1 MKKTVLCPE
10 HSGSNR
16 PDETVYGQ
24 ESGFCWVEPCMRC
37 HHETPLSFADKLECC
52 LKCEG
57 FKQALGNTEL
67 SETIDCLMSE
77 DAGGG
82 TIVPDLG
89 DGFFEVLG
97 MLTRL
102 SRGDTAVRVPVDS
115 GNKPF
120 NVMKVLL
127 NNMADGM
134 QVVIGDSHEMAIGL
148 CENYETLNRI
158 STGDFSARST
168 VDSSNELVVK
178 LAELINN
185 EADVLTDALACAKK
199 AEEAN
204 QTQLNFMCTLIDTI
218 PTPFFYKD
226 SSCRYLGCNK
236 AFEKFAGLTREDL
249 LGKSPHEIWPSALAD
264 NYRQQDL
271 DMLENPGSQV
281 YETSIRYADGSL
293 REVIFN
299 KATFN
304 DSNGAVAGLVGVI
317 LDITER
323 KEAEDALS
331 FQNIL
336 LQVQQ
341 EASIDGL
348 LVVDGNSKI
357 ISFNRRF
364 VEIMNIPSELLV
376 SGDDEPVLK
385 YVTGRVV
392 NPQQFLEKVRYL
404 YEHHLE
410 TTRDEIELTDGTILD
425 RYSVPLLGPD
435 DRYFGRLWSFRDV
448 TEHKLAEAEI
458 KSAYQQLLDI
468 VEFLPDAT
476 FVVDKHKRVVAWNR
490 AIEKMTGL
498 AKEDVI
504 GKGDYIYS
512 VPFYGRPRP
521 ILIDLL
527 DGDIEVIKREY
538 AYIHVEGRTLFAETY
553 ISEFRNRGACYLWG
567 TATPLFDS
575 QGNTIGGIESI
586 RDITDYK
593 LAENEKT
600 RLESQLDHAR
610 LMETVITRLSHD
622 LKTPLTPLFVL
633 LPLLK
638 KRIDQPDLKKMVEIC
653 QKSIT
658 SINNLVEKSK
668 VIARL
673 SSSVKEYHLEEVS
686 LKSFVDNILSDCEEM
701 ILKKRADC
709 RNYIDPAIV
718 VKAVPSQLYELFLN
732 LISNAVQ
739 FSAEQGVITVSAE
752 QQSALTVSIQDEGVG
767 LSPAHLDQ
775 IFDEFF
781 KADDS
786 RHDID
791 APGLGLSICK
801 RIVRNHDG
809 KIWAESP
816 GLGKGTTVKFTIHD
830 QNK

>member
-10 HSGSNR
+10 RSGSNR
-16 PDETVYGQ
+16 SDETVYDQ
-24 ESGFCWVEPCMRC
+24 KSGFCWVEPCTRC
-37 HHETPLSFADKLECC
+37 HHEALMSFADKLECC

-77 DAGGG
+77 DAGGD
-82 TIVPDLG
+82 TVAPDLG
-89 DGFFEVLG
+89 AGFFEVLG

-115 GNKPF
+115 GNNPF

-168 VDSSNELVVK
+168 VDSSNELVAK

-185 EADVLTDALACAKK
+185 EADVLTDALACAKR

-249 LGKSPHEIWPSALAD
+249 LGKSPHEIWPSELAD

-271 DMLENPGSQV
+271 DMLENPGFQV

-357 ISFNRRF
+357 LSFNRRF

-410 TTRDEIELTDGTILD
+410 STRDEIVLTDGTILD

-435 DRYFGRLWSFRDV
+435 DSYFGRLWSFRDV

-458 KSAYQQLLDI
+458 KSAYQQMLDI

-512 VPFYGRPRP
+512 LPFYSKRRP
-521 ILIDLL
+521 ILIDLI
-527 DGDIEVIKREY
+527 DEDIDVVKREY

-553 ISEFRNRGACYLWG
+553 ISEFRGRGACYLWG

-593 LAENEKT
+593 LTENEKT

-638 KRIDQPDLKKMVEIC
+638 KRIDQPALKKMLEIC
-653 QKSIT
+653 HKSIT

-673 SSSVKEYHLEEVS
+673 SSSVKAYHLEEVS
-686 LKSFVDNILSDCEEM
+686 LKLFVDNILSDCEEM
-701 ILKKRADC
+701 ILEKHAAC

-739 FSAEQGVITVSAE
+739 FSEEQGVITVSAE
-752 QQSALTVSIQDEGVG
+752 QQTALTVSIQDEGVG

-801 RIVRNHDG
+801 RIVRNHNG

-816 GLGKGTTVKFTIHD
+816 GLGKGTTVKFTIHE